1 MNCKIGYIPG
11 VFDLFHHGHSNLIE
25 KSLENCDRLVIGI
38 HTDIFTQSYKRLP
51 DQSQE
56 IRKQNIMKYITENNI
71 EERISAI
78 EFVDNSHLELIQKYG
93 VNIIFHGDDWEIE
106 SYKKQI
112 RYVEDGLDT
121 LHIEIRILTYTIGIS
136 STMIKSQSLH
146 HMNFSK
152 INEVLF
158 DLDNTLLLNQKATY
172 NAVECIRFL
181 QSKNIKLKV
190 ITNNNR
196 YSPKQINDSL
206 ENAGIFLEEDQIQS
220 SLKQLRNFLQK
231 PETKEKY
238 KNVFVWGS
246 TNALNYLRQSGIQLE
261 GMVEKSDLIV
271 FLYTDNFNY
280 NQLTNVLTHI
290 SKTNV
295 PYIIGNIDLLYPDTD
310 RILPDT
316 GIIYKIIQMTL
327 PKNTQPLLIL
337 GKPTSG
343 IYTPKNTDRCI
354 MVGDNINT
362 DGEYAKNLNIP
373 FIHLTQ
379 QFNAKN
385 EKDTTL
391 KILQISHL
399 GVVIDYFT
407 HF

>member
-1 MNCKIGYIPG
+1 MNGKIIGYIPG

-25 KSLENCDRLVIGI
+25 KSLENCDKLVIGI

-56 IRKQNIMKYITENNI
+56 IRKQHIMKYITENNV
-71 EERISAI
+71 EERILAF
-78 EFVDNSHLELIQKYG
+78 EFVDNSHLEIVRKYG

-112 RYVEDGLDT
+112 RYIEDGLDT
-121 LHIEIRILTYTIGIS
+121 LHIEIMILKYTIGIS
-136 STMIKSQSLH
+136 STLIKSRGI
-146 HMNFSK
+146 NFSK
-152 INEVLF
+152 IDEVLF
-158 DLDNTLLLNQKATY
+158 DLDNTLSLNQKATY
-172 NAVECIRFL
+172 NAVECIKFL
-181 QSKNIKLKV
+181 QSKNIQLKV

-196 YSPKQINDSL
+196 YSPKQINKSL
-206 ENAGIFLEEDQIQS
+206 ENVGIFLEEDQIQS

-231 PETKEKY
+231 PEIKEKY

-246 TNALNYLRQSGIQLE
+246 NNAQQYLSQSGIQLQI
-261 GMVEKSDLIV
+261 MVEKSDLVV

-280 NQLTNVLTHI
+280 NQLTYVLTHI

-337 GKPTSG
+337 GKPSSG
-343 IYTPKNTDRCI
+343 IYTPKNTDKCI
-354 MVGDNINT
+354 MVGDNVNT

-379 QFNAKN
+379 QFNIEN
-385 EKDTTL
+385 EKNTTL
-391 KILQISHL
+391 KIIQISHL
-399 GVVIDYFT
+399 GVLIDYFT